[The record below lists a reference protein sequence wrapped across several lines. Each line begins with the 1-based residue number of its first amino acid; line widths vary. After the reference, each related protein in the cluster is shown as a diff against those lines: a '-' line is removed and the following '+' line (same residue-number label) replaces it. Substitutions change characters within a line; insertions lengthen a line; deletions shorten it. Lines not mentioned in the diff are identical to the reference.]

1 VSARIPSLTSCNDT
15 ELTLRVSFRPQPEP
29 TPISLPKQAFSP
41 RHQPT
46 GPVKTFTWREIGPGK
61 MPVILMQWGNTV
73 LIGVQPE
80 LSASTGAYIR
90 SASPFPNTFIMTM
103 VDGAD
108 KYLPDSSNYDHFTYE
123 SRSSPYAPGAAEQAA
138 EAIIDQLKQLNR
150 NA

>member
-1 VSARIPSLTSCNDT
+1 MARNWS
-15 ELTLRVSFRPQPEP
+15 
-29 TPISLPKQAFSP
+29 
-41 RHQPT
+41 
-46 GPVKTFTWREIGPGK
+46 GK

-123 SRSSPYAPGAAEQAA
+123 SRSSPMPQEP
-138 EAIIDQLKQLNR
+138 LNR
-150 NA
+150 QQKRLLIN